1 MAMPLP
7 KRNVFPK
14 TEKSRKQEQKI
25 WNVIKTTKNTG
36 VNLMKEKSVAAAS
49 LLNLFFAPIGSL
61 YCRGWVGAIAVI
73 ILYAVAINADLGFL
87 VWLAGPAW
95 ALMGFF
101 QCKAYNEKVKRENQ
115 Y

>member
-1 MAMPLP
+1 MKGDTYSEP
-7 KRNVFPK
+7 KTIVFPGMVARVFSPIL
-14 TEKSRKQEQKI
+14 TDEEQAKR
-25 WNVIKTTKNTG
+25 
-36 VNLMKEKSVAAAS
+36 MKAIHNAAAS

-61 YCRGWVGAIAVI
+61 YCRGWIGAIAVI
-73 ILYAVAINADLGFL
+73 ILYIVAINADLGFL

-101 QCKAYNEKVKRENQ
+101 QCKAYNEKVRRENQ

>member
-1 MAMPLP
+1 MAMQLP
-7 KRNVFPK
+7 KRNAFPK
-14 TEKSRKQEQKI
+14 TGKFRKQELKI
-25 WNVIKTTKNTG
+25 WNVIKTPKIG

-61 YCRGWVGAIAVI
+61 YCRGWIGAIAVI
-73 ILYAVAINADLGFL
+73 ILYVVAINADSGFL

-101 QCKAYNEKVKRENQ
+101 QCKAYNEKVRRENQ